1 MPIRSSPGLKR
12 SHGFAVLAFTALT
25 LVVLITLGS
34 LNNHGD
40 HSRAR
45 LSGDKTTGVLRR
57 LVRRAQDTASEQQLP
72 PDATQ
77 LEPKTAKHPHRHL
90 SRKEIIV
97 KAVCSVVFV
106 LLGGV
111 FSGLSL
117 GLMGLDSMNLQVLA
131 ASGPPKDR
139 KDAQR
144 VLSLLSHGRHFV
156 LVCLLLSNVIVNET
170 LPVFLDSLT
179 GGGGLIAVLIS
190 SASIV
195 IFGEILPQALCSQ
208 HGLRIGARC
217 TGFVKALMIVEA
229 PVCWPT
235 AKLLDLLLG
244 SHTTHYYRREELGA
258 LVDLHATSG
267 AMSQVESELVG
278 GVLRLQ
284 GQRVEECMRKDVY
297 TVGDMIRVC
306 DVDLKKLLA
315 SGQTYIPVL
324 HTSLDYE
331 KEVKDAEASYA
342 GYIKA
347 TELVSAL
354 ANPNELVRS
363 LPLHSFVQVAT
374 TTPASESIAYL
385 KQEDPS
391 AVLLVVEQLSES
403 TTRPVGFATLED
415 LARVIV
421 MPNPAAETRV
431 RSASLG
437 ATARSSFSRP
447 PGSRASIGLGRFVQG
462 IVDRHFTHRAS
473 SSQLSFRLSTSSD
486 DDLPMSRPRP
496 PYRAREDFR
505 FPLLADASP
514 IVGSGS

>member
-1 MPIRSSPGLKR
+1 MLVHGVSRSIGK
-12 SHGFAVLAFTALT
+12 
-25 LVVLITLGS
+25 
-34 LNNHGD
+34 D
-40 HSRAR
+40 
-45 LSGDKTTGVLRR
+45 
-57 LVRRAQDTASEQQLP
+57 SEQQLP

-117 GLMGLDSMNLQVLA
+117 GLMVLA

-144 VLSLLSHGRHFV
+144 VLGLLSHGRHFV

-267 AMSQVESELVG
+267 AMSQ
-278 GVLRLQ
+278 
-284 GQRVEECMRKDVY
+284 
-297 TVGDMIRVC
+297 
-306 DVDLKKLLA
+306 LLA

-342 GYIKA
+342 GLSLRSQIR
-347 TELVSAL
+347 TSAL
-354 ANPNELVRS
+354 RLRLS
-363 LPLHSFVQVAT
+363 GQV
-374 TTPASESIAYL
+374 PALLTGMPTSESIAYL

>member
-1 MPIRSSPGLKR
+1 MGQNAFLALTGTRSS
-12 SHGFAVLAFTALT
+12 
-25 LVVLITLGS
+25 
-34 LNNHGD
+34 
-40 HSRAR
+40 SR
-45 LSGDKTTGVLRR
+45 LRP
-57 LVRRAQDTASEQQLP
+57 RAQDTASEQQLP

-117 GLMGLDSMNLQVLA
+117 GLMVLA

-144 VLSLLSHGRHFV
+144 VLGLLSHGRHFV

-297 TVGDMIRVC
+297 TVGDMVRVC

-331 KEVKDAEASYA
+331 KE
-342 GYIKA
+342 
-347 TELVSAL
+347 LVSAL
-354 ANPNELVRS
+354 ANPNECAPS
-363 LPLHSFVQVAT
+363 AFEWT
-374 TTPASESIAYL
+374 TSESIAYL

-421 MPNPAAETRV
+421 MPNPAAEVGSFPAHGGSMFPLTVPLLPRLEFGPLRSAQQPEARSLVRPVPALQLDSGASYRV
-431 RSASLG
+431 SLTVTSRTAPRLRNSRSASRPLQMMTCPCRG
-437 ATARSSFSRP
+437 RGRPTARAKISVSPCWQTLRQSSEAGP
-447 PGSRASIGLGRFVQG
+447 
-462 IVDRHFTHRAS
+462 
-473 SSQLSFRLSTSSD
+473 
-486 DDLPMSRPRP
+486 
-496 PYRAREDFR
+496 
-505 FPLLADASP
+505 
-514 IVGSGS
+514 SGSHS